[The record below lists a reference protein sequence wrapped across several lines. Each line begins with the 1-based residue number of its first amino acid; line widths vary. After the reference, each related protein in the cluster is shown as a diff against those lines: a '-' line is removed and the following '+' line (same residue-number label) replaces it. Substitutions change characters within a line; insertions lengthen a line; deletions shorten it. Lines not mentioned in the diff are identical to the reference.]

1 MNKVELASVVSER
14 MTTEERKVTKKFAGE
29 LVDCVM
35 DVIKSA
41 IVAGEDVKIAGL
53 GAFTTVDR
61 PERIARNPQD
71 GSSITVPAHKS
82 PKFKFSS
89 SVKNELRA

>member
-1 MNKVELASVVSER
+1 MNKVELANVVSER
-14 MTTEERKVTKKFAGE
+14 MTTEDRKVTKKFAGE

-53 GAFTTVDR
+53 GTFTTVDR
-61 PERIARNPQD
+61 PERVARNPQD
-71 GSSITVPAHKS
+71 GSQILVSAHKS

-89 SVKNELRA
+89 NVKDALKA

>member
-29 LVDCVM
+29 LVDCVI
-35 DVIKSA
+35 DVIKDTM
-41 IVAGEDVKIAGL
+41 VAGDEVKLAGL
-53 GAFTTVDR
+53 GAFTVVDR

-71 GSSITVPAHKS
+71 GSAITVPAHKS

-89 SVKNELRA
+89 TVKEAVR